1 MVTPHEAIEA
11 IHGQYGVHPG
21 ARALHAKGRLYRG
34 TFTATAEG
42 KRLSTAGFLDGS
54 SIPALVRF
62 SNGAGNPRVKDKSP
76 APHGL
81 AVKFS
86 LPNGK
91 TADISSQTAK
101 VFITKGPEG
110 LVDFIKAASAG
121 AMAPVK
127 LAKVFIDH
135 PEALKSSVINAPT
148 LRTPKSYGQ
157 VRFYGLHAFKWT
169 GADGES
175 RWVRYQWIPEAGEK
189 YFAPHKAA
197 RISRDYLLDE
207 VDSRL
212 AQGPIRFTLRVQ
224 VAGPDDS
231 TVDPSQNWKSDE
243 FVDVGTL
250 EITGRD
256 TEREKDGDI
265 VVFDPMR
272 VTDGIE
278 PSDDPVLRFRTLAY
292 SESVRLRSGVERG
305 AEAPHV

>member
-11 IHGQYGVHPG
+11 IHGQYGQHPG
-21 ARALHAKGRLYRG
+21 ARALHAKGRLYRA
-34 TFTATAEG
+34 TFTATPQGAH
-42 KRLSTAGFLDGS
+42 LSTAGFLNGS
-54 SIPALVRF
+54 PVPALVRF
-62 SNGAGNPRVKDKSP
+62 SNGAGNPRVKDKAP

-101 VFITKGPEG
+101 VFLSKTPDG
-110 LVDFIKAASAG
+110 LIDFIKAASSG
-121 AMAPVK
+121 AKAPLK
-127 LAKVFIDH
+127 IAKFFIDY
-135 PEALKSSVINAPT
+135 PEAIKSTAINAPT
-148 LRTPKSYGQ
+148 LRTPVSYAQ
-157 VRFYGLHAFKWT
+157 ARFYGLHAFKWT

-189 YFAPHKAA
+189 HFSPLKAA
-197 RISRDYLLDE
+197 KISRDYLLDE

-212 AQGPIRFTLRVQ
+212 AEGPIRFTLRVQ
-224 VAGPDDS
+224 VAGPGDS

-256 TEREKDGDI
+256 NEREKDGDI

-292 SESVRLRSGVERG
+292 SESVRLRSGAERG